1 MRRRMA
7 KTQKESLTPGKA
19 QRIVV
24 ANTPDNPSTPP
35 APNTIL
41 KTLGVVDKGTATIH
55 KAGIQSDLDDMGW
68 TITQSSIKSSPTTTI
83 AACRDSVLTHA
94 K

>member
-1 MRRRMA
+1 MA
-7 KTQKESLTPGKA
+7 KTKKRESLTPGKA

-55 KAGIQSDLDDMGW
+55 KAGIQGDLEDMGW
-68 TITQSSIKSSPTTTI
+68 TITQSNIKSSPTATV
-83 AACRDSVLTHA
+83 AACRDSVLANA